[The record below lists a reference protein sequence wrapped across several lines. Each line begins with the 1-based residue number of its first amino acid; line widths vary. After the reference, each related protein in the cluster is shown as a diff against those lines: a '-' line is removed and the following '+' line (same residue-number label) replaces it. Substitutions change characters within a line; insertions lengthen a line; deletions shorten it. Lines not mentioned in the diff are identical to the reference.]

1 MKSREHLAEVEK
13 YITILHETCTNWVKF
28 KHQIGYWYRP
38 LFELKYRL
46 IGKIS
51 YRCITSMC
59 NTNIINVT
67 TYVLGFLQGN
77 GMFNN
82 TGNPKVPWMKEPTTL
97 TIVKIQKDITGVWH
111 MCKTGVN
118 VLMLFVCGTKD
129 SILC

>member
-1 MKSREHLAEVEK
+1 MTTSHKWLNFCS
-13 YITILHETCTNWVKF
+13 YIIITIELLHLYRATQVCRCVPSGCVLKV
-28 KHQIGYWYRP
+28 HQQPMLGYLGMR
-38 LFELKYRL
+38 
-46 IGKIS
+46 
-51 YRCITSMC
+51 